1 MSQDVNGAVQMLTTA
16 RRNHEQLADFPAP
29 ADLATAYAM
38 QEAGISAILDVT
50 GGGHP
55 IGWKCGATNE
65 TAMGNFKLAEPFRA
79 RLLSPFAF
87 DHPAVISWAGCLT
100 PALECEVAF
109 RMGRD
114 LDPAKAPFD
123 AAVVEAAVDAVM
135 PAIEVIDFRVKAAP
149 SKGGLTVIA
158 DAGGA
163 GFWVRGAAT
172 TDWSG
177 LDFTGIAVELK
188 VNGQTVQTG
197 SSAAVLG
204 NPLNSL
210 AWLATDLAKQGKG
223 LRAGEVVTTG
233 TCTPVHPVKQGDEVH
248 ASFAGLGEVKV
259 RFA

>member
-1 MSQDVNGAVQMLTTA
+1 MTQSVDSAVQALADA
-16 RRNHEQLADFPAP
+16 RRNHEQLADFDVP
-29 ADLATAYAM
+29 ADLAAAYAI

-65 TAMGNFKLAEPFRA
+65 GAMKNFGLSEPFRA

-87 DHPAVISWAGCLT
+87 DHPATISWAGCFT
-100 PALECEVAF
+100 PALECEVAY

-114 LDPAKAPFD
+114 LDPAAAPFD
-123 AAVVEAAVDAVM
+123 EATVLAAVDAVM
-135 PAIEVIDFRVKAAP
+135 PAIEVIDFRVQKAPA
-149 SKGGLTVIA
+149 KGGMVVIA

-163 GFWVRGAAT
+163 GFWVRGAAL

-177 LDFTGIAVELK
+177 LDFTSIAVELK
-188 VNGQTVQTG
+188 VNGETAQTG

-204 NPLNSL
+204 NPLKSL
-210 AWLATDLAKQGKG
+210 TWLANDLAKNGIG

-233 TCTPVHPVKQGDEVH
+233 TCTPVQPVKQGDEVA
-248 ASFAGLGEVKV
+248 ASFAGLGEVTI